1 MDPTHG
7 STQPV
12 DNSGP
17 YSTKLSRLR
26 RRCDLDFF
34 STTQNCRRR
43 QSYSLNTSRPTVE
56 LALPTRR
63 FCRVADRRCELGISV
78 IRSVVECRSFV
89 RALMGRSV
97 VVIRRYK
104 RCWTVTAAMRA
115 VAECALVRRPSAASQ
130 LDISHTIGLHK
141 SFVAPCR
148 RRRHS
153 TCEPSRHVYD
163 DFAPPGHLP
172 PENHYHCIE
181 QTEARLLA
189 VANLS

>member
-1 MDPTHG
+1 
-7 STQPV
+7 
-12 DNSGP
+12 
-17 YSTKLSRLR
+17 
-26 RRCDLDFF
+26 
-34 STTQNCRRR
+34 
-43 QSYSLNTSRPTVE
+43 
-56 LALPTRR
+56 
-63 FCRVADRRCELGISV
+63 
-78 IRSVVECRSFV
+78 
-89 RALMGRSV
+89 
-97 VVIRRYK
+97 
-104 RCWTVTAAMRA
+104 MRA